1 MGWRWLYTTLPVL
14 WVDLIMGLHVFIM
27 KDIVPVNHIP
37 QTQIN
42 CGALLVDTM
51 FLKQNLEPIKL
62 VKTVTGNIENVLL

>member
-1 MGWRWLYTTLPVL
+1 
-14 WVDLIMGLHVFIM
+14 MGLHVFIM